1 MSGNFFYN
9 ALLNFYKIEKSKDQ
23 NFFDDLNTQKI
34 GYYDT
39 EKKIWYHAWAIYGLV
54 STNDPHKKSKELL
67 SYVLNIERDL
77 KGISE
82 VEKMI
87 IKSMISNGKIYVPDQ
102 ENDSDFSQDNNL
114 QINLLL
120 AVICY
125 LIKAKK
131 IASYTNNNIIVYAV
145 QV

>member
-1 MSGNFFYN
+1 
-9 ALLNFYKIEKSKDQ
+9 
-23 NFFDDLNTQKI
+23 
-34 GYYDT
+34 
-39 EKKIWYHAWAIYGLV
+39 
-54 STNDPHKKSKELL
+54 
-67 SYVLNIERDL
+67 
-77 KGISE
+77 
-82 VEKMI
+82 MI

>member
-9 ALLNFYKIEKSKDQ
+9 ALINFYKIKMSTDKISL
-23 NFFDDLNTQKI
+23 DDPSIQKI
-34 GYYDT
+34 GYYDI
-39 EKKIWYHAWAIYGLV
+39 EKKLWYHGWTIYGLA

-87 IKSMISNGKIYVPDQ
+87 IKSMISNGKIYITDEDNNSDLSQ
-102 ENDSDFSQDNNL
+102 ENNL
-114 QINLLL
+114 QINILL

-131 IASYTNNNIIVYAV
+131 ITMYNNNNIIVYAV